1 MVATLTSGA
10 GRPNMAGALPGNGRL
25 AWALRGISE
34 TESFAD
40 KPTKEIATYTAS
52 GTVSYALSDRL
63 ALTTGLGFGIAD
75 DDNPT
80 GDMEFT
86 NGDVSTA
93 LIATYATGGLSFFE
107 QDAISFSLAAEYNI
121 SQREPS
127 VSVDVL
133 FRLELLTGRNAV
145 LACALCNRDSIV
157 WWWQA
162 RLMQGCKN
170 IVGQLF
176 VQRKQAHISVGTCGN
191 VRAAFKQQF

>member
-1 MVATLTSGA
+1 MYSGNRYRSKIA
-10 GRPNMAGALPGNGRL
+10 GLLISLCPLLIADNVLAAVSAPTMPIDNYNNSISGGLSVGVVSGRDADFWGWSAEYGRRIARKWSLGLGL
-25 AWALRGISE
+25 AWDRE

-52 GTVSYALSDRL
+52 GTVSYALSNRL

-93 LIATYATGGLSFFE
+93 LIVTYATGGLSFFE

-127 VSVDVL
+127 VSIDVL
-133 FRLELLTGRNAV
+133 FGW
-145 LACALCNRDSIV
+145 SY
-157 WWWQA
+157 
-162 RLMQGCKN
+162 
-170 IVGQLF
+170 
-176 VQRKQAHISVGTCGN
+176 
-191 VRAAFKQQF
+191 